1 MTTPEHG
8 RADRFTTRSLSEGGK
23 VRTSQI
29 ALNVIHSLADC
40 ATVGVF
46 VDRTMNELAVLLD
59 SPLVSF
65 NELDVAKGTAAVSLR
80 PYLPGHSL
88 AVDNVSEILEQHPV
102 FCWYTSQSDWTPVRL
117 SQLCAPSV
125 LEESKLFKEMLRPVG
140 GQHMMTLLLSPPDR
154 TWVYFVVNRADRDF
168 TDDELALLT
177 YLQPGLVA
185 LFHQLSS
192 TTTENGADQPMLT
205 RRELTVLKMLAA
217 GLTADAIGSR
227 LGSSSATVRKHLQHL
242 YSKMHTHDRLTT
254 VIRGRD
260 LGLLAAH
267 DLSTEF
273 TWNVRL
279 ERRPFTTAEESR
291 SAQ

>member
-1 MTTPEHG
+1 VTT
-8 RADRFTTRSLSEGGK
+8 K
-23 VRTSQI
+23 QI
-29 ALNVIHSLADC
+29 AVNAIYSLAES
-40 ATVGVF
+40 ATVGIF
-46 VDRTMNELAVLLD
+46 IDRTLTELAALLD

-65 NELDVAKGTAAVSLR
+65 NELDLVTGTAAVSLR

-88 AVDNVSEILEQHPV
+88 AVDNIGEILEQHPV
-102 FCWYTSQSDWTPVRL
+102 FSWYTSQSDWTPVRL
-117 SQLCAPSV
+117 SQLVAPWV
-125 LEESKLFKEMLRPVG
+125 LEESELLKEMLRAVG
-140 GQHMMTLLLSPPDR
+140 GQHMMTLLLSPPGN

-168 TDDELALLT
+168 TDDELDLLT

-185 LFHQLSS
+185 LFRQLSS
-192 TTTENGADQPMLT
+192 TAADSGSDQPALT

-227 LGSSSATVRKHLQHL
+227 LGSSPATVRKHLQHL
-242 YSKMHTHDRLTT
+242 YGKMQTHDRLTT

-273 TWNVRL
+273 TWNVRM
-279 ERRPFTTAEESR
+279 ERRPFA
-291 SAQ
+291 SADEAGSEQ